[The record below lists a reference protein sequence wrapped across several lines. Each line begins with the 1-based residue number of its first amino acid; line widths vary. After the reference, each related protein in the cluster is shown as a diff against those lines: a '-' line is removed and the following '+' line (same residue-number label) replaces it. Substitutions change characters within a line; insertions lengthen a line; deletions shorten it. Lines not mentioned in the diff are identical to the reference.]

1 MKKKKKKF
9 KNRKKKKVF
18 TSERLKT
25 FTLFIVHV
33 LHS

>member
-1 MKKKKKKF
+1 MKKKKKNLKIE
-9 KNRKKKKVF
+9 KKKVF